1 MKKISIIIP
10 TFNSE
15 KYLEFT
21 LKSIINQNYDN
32 FEILIIDGGSKDKT
46 LEIIKK
52 YEKYISYF
60 HSGKDK
66 NMYDAINKG
75 MKKING
81 EIWAVLNSDDFYL
94 NKNLF
99 YFVNKTFEKNNEVD
113 GISFNLVTI
122 NENNEI
128 IKLKKRMKI
137 NYKNLLSFGHC
148 TLMPQPG
155 TFLKKQIIDEIGYFD
170 INYDAASDY
179 DYYLRILKNNYKII
193 SSNIYSTAFRIH
205 QAQITNTN
213 SDKMNYERL
222 AIIEKNKEFYSLN
235 SIRKYY
241 LYSIYFLKN
250 KFTNT
255 FTSQKT
261 LKSLE
266 RYINRL
272 EEPK

>member
-10 TFNSE
+10 TFNRE

-21 LKSIINQNYDN
+21 LKSIINQNYNN
-32 FEILIIDGGSKDKT
+32 FEIIIIDGGSTDKT

-52 YEKYISYF
+52 YEKYITYF
-60 HSGKDK
+60 QSGKDK

-81 EIWAVLNSDDFYL
+81 EIWAVLNSDDFYI

-99 YFVNKTFEKNNEVD
+99 YFVNKTFEKNDEVD
-113 GISFNLVTI
+113 GISFNFILI

-128 IKLKKRMKI
+128 IKLKKRLNI
-137 NYKNLLSFGHC
+137 NYKNLLNFGNC
-148 TLMPQPG
+148 ELMPQPG
-155 TFLKKQIIDEIGYFD
+155 TFLKKQIIDDIGYFD

-205 QAQITNTN
+205 QAQITQSN
-213 SDKMNYERL
+213 SEKMNYERL
-222 AIIEKNKEFYSLN
+222 AIIEKKVLS
-235 SIRKYY
+235 RK
-241 LYSIYFLKN
+241 
-250 KFTNT
+250 
-255 FTSQKT
+255 
-261 LKSLE
+261 
-266 RYINRL
+266 
-272 EEPK
+272 